1 MTKKTDKVHQ
11 VYSAKNQQELAERY
25 DDWAKEYEQDLLP
38 ENYTGPEPAVEV
50 LCKYVSKD
58 AKILD
63 AGAGTGLVGELL
75 HQRGYKNIE
84 AMDLSLGMLEQ
95 ARQKNVYTELHQG
108 ILGEPLNFATDSFD
122 AIISV
127 GTFTLGHAPSSGFDE
142 LIRITKPGG
151 YIIFTIRPDY
161 YENSD
166 FKDKQSALETEGKWQ
181 LVEKGKPFQNLP
193 EAEPDIYLQVW
204 AYVCHSRARGNPSK
218 VG

>member
-1 MTKKTDKVHQ
+1 MSQKTDKVHQ
-11 VYSAKNQQELAERY
+11 VYSAKTPQELAEKY

-50 LCKYVSKD
+50 LSKYVLKD
-58 AKILD
+58 GKILD

-75 HQRGYKNIE
+75 QQKGYRHLE
-84 AMDLSLGMLEQ
+84 AMDISAGMLEQ
-95 ARQKNVYTELHQG
+95 ARKKNVYTALHQG
-108 ILGEPLNFATDSFD
+108 ILGKPLPFTTDSFD

-166 FKDKQSALETEGKWQ
+166 FKHKQAALETEGKWQ
-181 LVEKGKPFQNLP
+181 LVEKGEPFQNLP

-204 AYVCHSRARGNPSK
+204 AYQVC
-218 VG
+218 